1 MTAAAAARRRAAL
14 GLGLTQTLAWG
25 ASYYLP
31 AILAA
36 PMARDLGVSTPTVF
50 AAFSVALL
58 LTAALG
64 PAVGRWIDR
73 RGGRPALTASN
84 LIFAAGLVGLAL
96 AQGPATLFA
105 AWLVMGLG
113 MATGLYEAAF
123 AALAAAFGREARG
136 PITGVALIAGFA
148 STVCWPASAWME
160 AEFGWRGACL
170 VWAALHLVFALP
182 LNRLLAPPRAA
193 PKARASDASD
203 ASAAPPAADAA
214 WTSAALAFV
223 FAATWIV
230 SVGLAA
236 HLPRLLEEAGATPAA
251 ALAAAALVGPAQVG
265 ARLLEFGLMRRMNPL
280 VSARLACL
288 AHPLG
293 AAALAALGAPA
304 AAALT
309 VLHGAGNGVMTIA
322 KGTLPLALF
331 GPEGY
336 GRRTGLLM
344 APARLGQAAAP
355 LGFALLIDA
364 WGAWT
369 FAVTSGLMF
378 AGFVVLMALGPRR

>member
-1 MTAAAAARRRAAL
+1 MSAAAAARRRAAF

-31 AILAA
+31 AILAE
-36 PMARDLGVSTPTVF
+36 PMARDLGVATPTVF

-84 LIFAAGLVGLAL
+84 LLFAAGLVGLAL
-96 AQGPATLFA
+96 AQGPVTLFA
-105 AWLVMGLG
+105 AWLAMGLG

-123 AALAAAFGREARG
+123 AALAAAFGKEARG

-160 AEFGWRGACL
+160 AEIGWRGACL

-182 LNRLLAPPRAA
+182 VNRLLAPPRAA
-193 PKARASDASD
+193 PKASAADATP
-203 ASAAPPAADAA
+203 APPAADAA

-236 HLPRLLEEAGATPAA
+236 HLPRLLEQAGAAPAA

-265 ARLLEFGLMRRMNPL
+265 ARLLEFGLMRRANPL
-280 VSARLACL
+280 LSARLACL

-293 AAALAALGAPA
+293 AAALAVFGAPA

-309 VLHGAGNGVMTIA
+309 ILHGAGNGVMTIA

-336 GRRTGLLM
+336 GLRTGLLM

-369 FAVTSGLMF
+369 FAVTSGLML
-378 AGFVVLMALGPRR
+378 AAFVALAALRSRG